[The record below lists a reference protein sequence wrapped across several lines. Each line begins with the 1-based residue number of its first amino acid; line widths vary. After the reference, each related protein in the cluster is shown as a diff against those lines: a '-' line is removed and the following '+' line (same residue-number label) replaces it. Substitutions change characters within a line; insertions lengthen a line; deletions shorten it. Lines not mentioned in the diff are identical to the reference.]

1 MQQQK
6 IQRTVKLSAGK
17 SGAGEHGA
25 EVHVFMQNQE
35 SVVTRCCC
43 GCCCG
48 AARTLR
54 PLNKL
59 STYTYVYTDIHT
71 YLCICIFVQFHY
83 EKSGKFAQQQFSL
96 QIKFRNLNLHTSSTP
111 FITVKVF
118 QLEFFI

>member
-6 IQRTVKLSAGK
+6 IQRTVKLSASK

-48 AARTLR
+48 TARTLR

-59 STYTYVYTDIHT
+59 HIHMYIHT
-71 YLCICIFVQFHY
+71 YTLTYIFVYLYSFTAKKAVNLLNNNFHC
-83 EKSGKFAQQQFSL
+83 K
-96 QIKFRNLNLHTSSTP
+96 
-111 FITVKVF
+111 
-118 QLEFFI
+118 